1 MTIPFNGIGWLTVF
15 LLGLAVLQ
23 RRVHFEI
30 QAIFL
35 LITKR
40 VDLSIYLF
48 SIIFLPGVL
57 LHEISHFLVA
67 KLLRV
72 PTGRF
77 SILPRPLPGGKL
89 QLGYVETYKTDIFR
103 DALIGVAP
111 LLAGMTV
118 IGTIAYYQFGLL
130 PAINTLTNPG
140 VNVNR
145 DVFSNIFNQSD
156 FWIWFYIIFVI
167 SSTMYPSSSD
177 RRSWLPI
184 ILLVLGIII
193 VSILFG
199 AGPWMIQ
206 VVTPGFNKLL
216 LELATILGICAL
228 IHVVLF
234 LPLWVVRLLIVRTTG
249 MRVA

>member
-1 MTIPFNGIGWLTVF
+1 
-15 LLGLAVLQ
+15 LAVLQ

-35 LITKR
+35 LLTKR

-48 SIIFLPGVL
+48 SIIFLPGVF
-57 LHEISHFLVA
+57 LHEVSHFLA
-67 KLLRV
+67 ARLLRV

-77 SILPRPLPGGKL
+77 SIFPRPLPGGKL

-111 LLAGMTV
+111 LIAGMTV
-118 IGTIAYYQFGLL
+118 IATIAFYQFGLL
-130 PAINTLTNPG
+130 PVINPLDNPD
-140 VNVNR
+140 VNI
-145 DVFSNIFNQSD
+145 SWALIANIFNQSD

-167 SSTMYPSSSD
+167 SSTMYPSASD

-184 ILLVLGIII
+184 ILLVVGIII
-193 VSILFG
+193 VSVLFG

-206 VVTPGFNKLL
+206 VAPGLNGFL
-216 LELATILGICAL
+216 LEVATILGICAL

-234 LPLWVVRLLIVRTTG
+234 LPLWAVRLLIVRTTG